1 MCITCNQSPEYSIQ
15 GFLLCKNFQ
24 KEGTMTN
31 TSKKTRTLV
40 EVGMLGA
47 IATVLM
53 LFEFPLPFIAPPFYE
68 MDFSEVP
75 VLVGAFALGPMA
87 GATIELIKV
96 LINLLINGTVTAFVG
111 EIGNYI
117 IGCSF
122 IIPAALIYKKRKT
135 KKNALIAM
143 VAGTISMAVFGC
155 FLNAYVLL
163 PTYATAFG
171 MSLDEIVGF
180 GNAINSNITN
190 VMTFVVIAVAP
201 FNIIKGI
208 VVSLIT
214 LLIYKHISPILKGNR

>member
-1 MCITCNQSPEYSIQ
+1 MSN
-15 GFLLCKNFQ
+15 
-24 KEGTMTN
+24 TN
-31 TSKKTRTLV
+31 NKTRKLV
-40 EVGMLGA
+40 EIGMLGA

-53 LFEFPLPFIAPPFYE
+53 LFEFPIPFIAPPFYE
-68 MDFSEVP
+68 LDFSEVP

-87 GATIELIKV
+87 GATIELIKI
-96 LINLLINGTVTAFVG
+96 LINLLINGTATAFVG
-111 EIGNYI
+111 EIGNYLL
-117 IGCSF
+117 GCSF

-143 VAGTISMAVFGC
+143 VIGTIAMTVFGC

-171 MSLDEIVGF
+171 MPIDAIVGM
-180 GNAINSNITN
+180 GSAINANIN
-190 VMTFVVIAVAP
+190 DVMTFVIIAVAP

-208 VVSLIT
+208 IVSVIT

>member
-1 MCITCNQSPEYSIQ
+1 MS
-15 GFLLCKNFQ
+15 
-24 KEGTMTN
+24 N
-31 TSKKTRTLV
+31 TSNKTRKLV
-40 EVGMLGA
+40 EIGMLGA

-68 MDFSEVP
+68 LDFSEVP

-87 GATIELIKV
+87 GATIELIKI
-96 LINLLINGTVTAFVG
+96 LINLLINGTATAFVG
-111 EIGNYI
+111 EIGNYLL
-117 IGCSF
+117 GCSF

-143 VAGTISMAVFGC
+143 VIGTIAMTVFGC

-171 MSLDEIVGF
+171 MPIDAIVGM
-180 GNAINSNITN
+180 GSAINANIN
-190 VMTFVVIAVAP
+190 DVMTFVIIAVAP
-201 FNIIKGI
+201 FNIIKGS
-208 VVSLIT
+208 VVSVIT

>member
-1 MCITCNQSPEYSIQ
+1 MSN
-15 GFLLCKNFQ
+15 
-24 KEGTMTN
+24 TN
-31 TSKKTRTLV
+31 NKTRKLV
-40 EVGMLGA
+40 EIGMLGA

-53 LFEFPLPFIAPPFYE
+53 LFEFPIPFIAPPFYE
-68 MDFSEVP
+68 LDFSEVP

-87 GATIELIKV
+87 GATIELVKI
-96 LINLLINGTVTAFVG
+96 LINLLINGTATAFVG
-111 EIGNYI
+111 EIGNYLL
-117 IGCSF
+117 GCSF

-143 VAGTISMAVFGC
+143 VIGTIVMTVFGC

-171 MSLDEIVGF
+171 MPIDAIVGM
-180 GNAINSNITN
+180 GSAINANIN
-190 VMTFVVIAVAP
+190 DVMTFVIIAVAP

-208 VVSLIT
+208 VVSVIT

>member
-1 MCITCNQSPEYSIQ
+1 MR
-15 GFLLCKNFQ
+15 NFR
-24 KEGTMTN
+24 KEDIMTN
-31 TSKKTRTLV
+31 RTNKTRTLV
-40 EVGMLGA
+40 EIGMLGA

-53 LFEFPLPFIAPPFYE
+53 LFEFPIPFIAPPFYE
-68 MDFSEVP
+68 MDLSEVP

-87 GATIELIKV
+87 GATIELIKI
-96 LINLLINGTVTAFVG
+96 LINLMINGTATAFVG

-122 IIPAALIYKKRKT
+122 IIPAAVIYKKKKS

-143 VAGTISMAVFGC
+143 IVGTLAMAVFGC

-163 PTYATAFG
+163 PTYAAAFG
-171 MSLDEIVGF
+171 MPIDVIIGMGS
-180 GNAINSNITN
+180 AINPSITN
-190 VMTFVVIAVAP
+190 IMTFVVIAVAP

-214 LLIYKHISPILKGNR
+214 MLIYKHISPILKGNR